1 MRSYNSWKKS
11 LDPNLCCW
19 TPSIIFFKLHHITS
33 HCFFNLSNMKIMF
46 HVRDSSTNKMWSNST
61 LFQLSLNMIL
71 SVLDQKAKDFPC
83 LFLSLCMFYIK
94 KQKNEQKR
102 RININKILILV
113 FLLYVEFFGSPFTL
127 IYSLLNTVIIGLASY
142 PILSNMLHSLA
153 YMYMTVVILLNYHN
167 QIEEFHFVFSWQEG
181 RRKMFYTDWLAHL
194 MCLFLWSLASR
205 LPTVVLKGG
214 LKSWNHST

>member
-1 MRSYNSWKKS
+1 
-11 LDPNLCCW
+11 
-19 TPSIIFFKLHHITS
+19 
-33 HCFFNLSNMKIMF
+33 
-46 HVRDSSTNKMWSNST
+46 MWSNST

-113 FLLYVEFFGSPFTL
+113 FLLYIEFFGSPFTL

-167 QIEEFHFVFSWQEG
+167 QIEEFHFVFS
-181 RRKMFYTDWLAHL
+181 
-194 MCLFLWSLASR
+194 
-205 LPTVVLKGG
+205 
-214 LKSWNHST
+214 